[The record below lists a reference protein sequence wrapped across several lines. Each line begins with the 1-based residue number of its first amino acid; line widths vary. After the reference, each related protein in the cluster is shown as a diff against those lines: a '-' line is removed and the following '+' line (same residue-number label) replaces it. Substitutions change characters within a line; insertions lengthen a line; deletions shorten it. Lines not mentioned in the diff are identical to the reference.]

1 MVKMVKN
8 FLKPEQINAYGVAN
22 ELSDFIWNLVSKWN
36 WFSKKTIGIQYVTAI
51 DSIAGNIA
59 EGFGRFHKK
68 DKEKFY
74 YNARGSLFESIHWTQ
89 KSKKRNLINQKDYT
103 YIASELD
110 KLPREINWLI
120 KITEVK
126 LKK

>member
-8 FLKPEQINAYGVAN
+8 FLKPEQINAYRVAN

>member
-68 DKEKFY
+68 NKEKFY

>member
-1 MVKMVKN
+1 MVKN